1 MVKETLSF
9 YHYDEDIPYRQTLQI
24 NGIYLDTFSFDKTIK
39 TPSFTGNVIFERL
52 IIRKGAKKYKEQK
65 VTYFRYYPVL
75 QIVKEIVKDLHILLT
90 HDNTHN
96 FFLIYFQ
103 LQTFRII
110 MVQKTNSFAVLPM
123 LNKEVG
129 SCKCLLFS

>member
-52 IIRKGAKKYKEQK
+52 IIREGAKKYKQQK

-75 QIVKEIVKDLHILLT
+75 QVVKEIVKDLHILLT
-90 HDNTHN
+90 TIPTT
-96 FFLIYFQ
+96 FFLYIFNCRLSQ
-103 LQTFRII
+103 
-110 MVQKTNSFAVLPM
+110 
-123 LNKEVG
+123 
-129 SCKCLLFS
+129 